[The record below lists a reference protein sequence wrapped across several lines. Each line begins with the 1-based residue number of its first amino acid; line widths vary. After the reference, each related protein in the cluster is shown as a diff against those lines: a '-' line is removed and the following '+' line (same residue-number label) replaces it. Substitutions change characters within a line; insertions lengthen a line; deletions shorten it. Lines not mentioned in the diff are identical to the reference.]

1 MFAPKKN
8 HYAHRLPEINFA
20 LVCLW
25 YARAAG
31 GVRSRDYQI
40 WVDLLIHG
48 ALLLKKLNGYL
59 NIMMLILTL

>member
-8 HYAHRLPEINFA
+8 HSAHRLPEINFA

-25 YARAAG
+25 YTRAAG